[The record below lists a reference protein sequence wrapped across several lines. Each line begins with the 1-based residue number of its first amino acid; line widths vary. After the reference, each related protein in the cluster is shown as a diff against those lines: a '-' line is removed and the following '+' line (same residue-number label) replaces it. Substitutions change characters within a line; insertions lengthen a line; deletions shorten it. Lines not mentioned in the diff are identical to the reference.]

1 MIVTQSHKRRAF
13 VGSLNHGS
21 DLIEAIRSLCVDNT
35 VLCGFFQATGYLEDV
50 RLQTFDAVQKSYREP
65 ELHRGTFHGVAITG
79 NISLVE
85 RQTAIRCHVTGS
97 VVPTAGGVPYQV
109 SGELVA
115 GKVVGLEFM
124 LDTIDDL
131 RLYRARDE
139 RSGLDGWLHIEF
151 VQGGNPIVRTTP
163 PAEAPTQAPAPR
175 GEPARAE
182 PAPAPARRAPV
193 AAAAEEIRQDIRI
206 GDFLNHPTLGRC
218 VVVSTENE
226 ERLTI
231 RLESGRNVELHTGLV
246 DIAPARTGPDGE
258 RVFAVAIRRRR

>member
-35 VLCGFFQATGYLEDV
+35 ILCGFFRATGYLEDV
-50 RLQTFDAVQKSYREP
+50 RLQTFDAAQKSYREP
-65 ELHRGTFHGVAITG
+65 ELHRGTFHGVTING

-97 VVPTAGGVPYQV
+97 VVPASGGTPYQV
-109 SGELVA
+109 SGELVS

-163 PAEAPTQAPAPR
+163 PAEPVAPAR
-175 GEPARAE
+175 AEPARAE
-182 PAPAPARRAPV
+182 PAAAPATRRAPV
-193 AAAAEEIRQDIRI
+193 QVVAEEIRQDIRI

-226 ERLTI
+226 ERVTI